1 MAVEISFVIPAYNE
15 SQFIE
20 RCLQS
25 ISSRINRY
33 ELEAE
38 IILVD
43 NGSTDDT
50 VEKGRLYTSNIH
62 SIGRNRVSVARNY
75 GARHAKYELVA
86 FIDGDVEITDSWVE
100 AIIANYNSMANSPLF
115 VTGAQCRVPLDG
127 SWIEKYW
134 FSNLKDRYLGGANI
148 LTTQTAFRLIGG
160 FDEGL
165 ETGEDYDFCL
175 RSISEIKVSY
185 MANEQLEAI
194 HLGFPNDLANFYRRE
209 EWHGRGDVV
218 NLKTAVCSPVI
229 IIACIYFL
237 LTFLMTLSTI
247 VGCLDITCYLL
258 VILFGLNLVLTLWR
272 FKGAQLSALALITN
286 SGLHFI
292 YFFARFMS
300 MFSKITK

>member
-209 EWHGRGDVV
+209 EWPRPWGCSKFENGGLFTGDYHR
-218 NLKTAVCSPVI
+218 LYLFSPD
-229 IIACIYFL
+229 FL
-237 LTFLMTLSTI
+237 DDFIDNSR
-247 VGCLDITCYLL
+247 
-258 VILFGLNLVLTLWR
+258 LFGHYMLFVSNSLWLK
-272 FKGAQLSALALITN
+272 FSIN
-286 SGLHFI
+286 
-292 YFFARFMS
+292 FMEV
-300 MFSKITK
+300 